1 MKKPMMSAI
10 IMLTIVI
17 LMATFDFSLD
27 GTPPAALPDSVRGT
41 TLFVC
46 PVASELWDG
55 LAAGFSMY
63 YRYIMIGF
71 FFAAIVLMFMWGWAL
86 YQNLLQDKFKREDFA
101 KPWGFTK
108 LLFWAAVAIAIVI
121 YTPNHFRRVTVDGR
135 PGYWV
140 LCENTSTG
148 NVPVPADSVHSK

>member
-27 GTPPAALPDSVRGT
+27 GTPPAAMDASVSGT

-46 PVASELWDG
+46 PVVSYFWDTMSASFS
-55 LAAGFSMY
+55 GF

-108 LLFWAAVAIAIVI
+108 MLFWTAVVIAIVI
-121 YTPNHFRRVTVDGR
+121 HTPNHFRRVTVDGR
-135 PGYWV
+135 PGDWV
-140 LCENTSTG
+140 LCENTSAG
-148 NVPVPADSVHSK
+148 NIAVSADLVHSK